1 SVFLDVRDTL
11 RPGIQFRPPRKRT
24 TPRVDRPRPLRISDT
39 PDLKRLDPVLQE
51 FDESERVALLAGAA
65 EALRPA
71 LDDRECTILDWLLN
85 PYRCTLTALASELD
99 ITKGYASKLQGK
111 ILNKI
116 HKKMSGKE
124 SRKLIE
130 RGCHILTE
138 RDLQDRAQLIRSGA
152 IPPDFS

>member
-11 RPGIQFRPPRKRT
+11 RLGIQFRPPKKRT
-24 TPRVDRPRPLRISDT
+24 TPRVDRPRPLRILDT

-51 FDESERVALLAGAA
+51 FDESERVALLVGAA

-99 ITKGYASKLQGK
+99 ITKGYASKLQGR

-116 HKKMSGKE
+116 HKKMSATPEE

-130 RGCHILTE
+130 RGRHTLTE
-138 RDLQDRAQLIRSGA
+138 RDLKDRAHLIRSGA
-152 IPPDFS
+152 IPPD